1 MDFPFRISHREACA
15 IIDREA
21 AARQPPAERVALAQA
36 HGRIAAAQVNA
47 RLPQP
52 PFDNAAMDGFAFR
65 HADLPARDAPHLN
78 LIGEQFAGLAL
89 GLELGHGECTRI
101 TTGAPLPRGADS
113 VVIKEHTRLAGN
125 QVIVDTPPRA
135 GQNVR
140 RAGEDSA
147 IGDVLLNPGDV
158 LTPARIAL
166 AASQGLAE
174 LEVSARPTVAVFT
187 TGDELIEPGLPLQPG
202 QIYNSNR
209 EQVLGLLRA
218 EGMQPVAWPT
228 LPDRPDAVH
237 AMLRDAAQAFDV
249 IITCGGV
256 SVGEKDHLPT
266 LLRTEGEVLFW
277 KVAIKPGMPVL
288 LARGGQLGPALLL
301 CLPGNPVSVLATF
314 VVYGRRLL
322 DGLQGR
328 TARPRWHACLAAPW
342 SKRHSRLEFLRGYL
356 TSDDTG
362 SLHVHPNPAD
372 GSHRMR
378 AAADSDTL
386 IVLPEGERE
395 WPMGAVVEVIPYA

>member
-15 IIDREA
+15 IIDRET
-21 AARQPPAERVALAQA
+21 AARRLPAERVALAQA
-36 HGRIAAAQVNA
+36 HGRIAAARVNA

-65 HADLPARDAPHLN
+65 HADLPTGDAPRLT
-78 LIGEQFAGLAL
+78 LVGEQFAGLAL
-89 GLELGHGECTRI
+89 GLELGPGECTRI
-101 TTGAPLPRGADS
+101 TTGAPLPRGADT
-113 VVIKEHTRLAGN
+113 VVIKEHTRLEGER
-125 QVIVDTPPRA
+125 VIVDTPPRA

-147 IGDVLLNPGDV
+147 IGDVLLTPGDV

-174 LEVSARPTVAVFT
+174 LDVSAHPTVAVFT
-187 TGDELIEPGLPLQPG
+187 TGDELVEPGLPLQPG

-209 EQVLGLLRA
+209 EQVLGLLHA
-218 EGMQPVAWPT
+218 EGMQPAAWPT
-228 LPDRPDAVH
+228 MPDRPDAVR
-237 AMLRDAAQAFDV
+237 AMLRDAARAFDV

-277 KVAIKPGMPVL
+277 KAAIKPGMPVL
-288 LARGGQLGPALLL
+288 LARGGRLGPALLL

-328 TARPRWHACLAAPW
+328 IPRPRWHARLATAW
-342 SKRHSRLEFLRGYL
+342 SKRHSRLEFLRGCL
-356 TSDDTG
+356 LSDDTG
-362 SLHVHPNPAD
+362 AWQVHPNPAD

-386 IVLPEGERE
+386 IVLPEGECDY
-395 WPMGAVVEVIPYA
+395 PAGAVVEVIPYA